1 MTKPRKFWSIIIVL
15 CLTFVIQLVNLGGA
29 RAAIADWT
37 QEQKFFNNVWQIV
50 NRSYVDDSFNHQ
62 NWYRVRKSFANRKFN
77 SREDTYAGI
86 QEMLASLGD
95 PFTRFLPPD
104 QYRTMQ
110 TSTSGALTGVGLQI
124 AIDPQTNS
132 PIVIA
137 PIEGSPA
144 DKAGVRSLD
153 RILKIDNISTDNLT
167 LDECAE
173 RMRGQIGTQVTLS
186 IARNEYAPE
195 TTAKKDKQTPK
206 QQTPKQQTFEV
217 AIKRDRIEVNPII
230 AKLDDFNH
238 HKVGYIRLS
247 QFNGNATTEMASAIK
262 RLEAKGADAYILDLR
277 GNPGGLLQAGIEI
290 ARMWLPDGT
299 IVYTADRMGIQDSF
313 TAHGQA
319 LTKHPLAIL
328 QDGGTASASEI
339 LAGALQDNRR
349 ASLVG
354 TKTYGKGLIQSLF
367 ELEDGSGLAVT
378 IAKYETPSHRDIN
391 KVGIAPDL
399 EVKTSPL
406 TREQLATQDDLQYY
420 TALKL
425 LDTQISHPQTPPAV
439 AKAA

>member
-15 CLTFVIQLVNLGGA
+15 CLAFVIQLFSLGSA
-29 RAAIADWT
+29 SAAIADWT
-37 QEQKFFNNVWQIV
+37 QEQKFFNDVWQIV
-50 NRSYVDDSFNHQ
+50 HRSYVDDSFNHQ
-62 NWYRVRKSFANRKFN
+62 NWFRVRKNFANRRFN
-77 SREDTYAGI
+77 SREETYAGI

-104 QYRTMQ
+104 QYKTMQ

-124 AIDPQTNS
+124 AIDSETKS

-153 RILKIDNISTDNLT
+153 RILRIDNVPTDNLT
-167 LDECAE
+167 LDECAD

-186 IARNEYAPE
+186 IARPEYPTE
-195 TTAKKDKQTPK
+195 TGTKKSKSNPKLQTK
-206 QQTPKQQTFEV
+206 LQTFDV
-217 AIKRDRIEVNPII
+217 AIRRDRIEVNPIV
-230 AKLDDFNH
+230 AKLDEFDH

-247 QFNGNATTEMASAIK
+247 QFNGNAATEMANAIK
-262 RLEAKGADAYILDLR
+262 RLETKGADAYILDLR
-277 GNPGGLLQAGIEI
+277 GNPGGLLQAGLEI

-299 IVYTADRMGIQDSF
+299 IVYTADRMGIQESF

-319 LTKHPLAIL
+319 LTKQPLAIL

-339 LAGALQDNRR
+339 LAGALQDNGR

-378 IAKYETPSHRDIN
+378 IAKYETPNHHDIN

-399 EVKTSPL
+399 EVKATPIS
-406 TREQLATQDDLQYY
+406 REQVATQDDIQYQ

-425 LDTQISHPQTPPAV
+425 LDTQIGHPQTTRAV

>member
-15 CLTFVIQLVNLGGA
+15 CLVFVVQLCSLGSA
-29 RAAIADWT
+29 KAAIADWT

-50 NRSYVDDSFNHQ
+50 YRSYVDDSFNHQ

-77 SREDTYAGI
+77 SREETYAAI

-153 RILKIDNISTDNLT
+153 RILKIDNVSTDNLT

-186 IARNEYAPE
+186 IARTEYAPE
-195 TTAKKDKQTPK
+195 TSAKKDKQTPK
-206 QQTPKQQTFEV
+206 QKTFDVE
-217 AIKRDRIEVNPII
+217 IRRDRIEVNPIV

-238 HKVGYIRLS
+238 HKIGYIRLS
-247 QFNGNATTEMASAIK
+247 QFNGNAATEMASTIK
-262 RLEAKGADAYILDLR
+262 RMEAKGTDAYVLDLR

-299 IVYTADRMGIQDSF
+299 IVYTADRMGIQESF

-319 LTKHPLAIL
+319 LTKHPLVIL
-328 QDGGTASASEI
+328 QDSGTASASEI
-339 LAGALQDNRR
+339 LAGALQDNGR

-391 KVGIAPDL
+391 KVGITPDL
-399 EVKTSPL
+399 EVKISPIS
-406 TREQLATQDDLQYY
+406 REQLATQDDIQYQ
-420 TALKL
+420 TAIKL
-425 LDTQISHPQTPPAV
+425 LDRQISHPQTTPAV
-439 AKAA
+439 AKATASG